1 MVLSFDAQEFFEE
14 ASASLQRKLDRC
26 FEMLKTDPR
35 SHPNIKQ
42 PKGDLAG
49 YYRYRVGDYRVVYDI
64 DNEQKRGC
72 DCYCSSSRSVL
83 GCTLGNKRAIA
94 FPGIVN

>member
-1 MVLSFDAQEFFEE
+1 MRKSNENTDESLKFYSVVLSFDAQEFFEE
-14 ASASLQRKLDRC
+14 SSASLQRKLDRC

-42 PKGDLAG
+42 LKGELAG

-64 DNEQKRGC
+64 DDEQKR
-72 DCYCSSSRSVL
+72 VVV
-83 GCTLGNKRAIA
+83 TVIA
-94 FPGIVN
+94 HRREVY